1 MKKSIDGMLG
11 SRTQGSRMEGTDKS
25 TELWRHPS
33 LMLPTVSEGKGA
45 DFRQGVILDL
55 VIVWIAQI
63 R

>member
-1 MKKSIDGMLG
+1 MLG

-55 VIVWIAQI
+55 MIVWIAQI